1 MPHEYRTKNYTLGYI
16 IRSVIIFYRYCQLLR
31 FFAFYSAESIAN
43 KSYADHLFI
52 NIRAIHDWFVNND
65 IYSRGRKLR
74 KNIRLIFLAVSTV
87 CVCVCVENRDKAQRE
102 AAFYSA
108 GACENTTPRESRKY
122 SNTRVS
128 RRQPLGSVVTCPV
141 IYGCNTAATLLF
153 VVFTHIS
160 RSPAG
165 RDRNASARAH
175 PKHRGMRSRGDI
187 RELKH
192 WRDEKKRKTKRRTAG
207 WGTGWRG
214 RRERE

>member
-1 MPHEYRTKNYTLGYI
+1 M
-16 IRSVIIFYRYCQLLR
+16 
-31 FFAFYSAESIAN
+31 
-43 KSYADHLFI
+43 
-52 NIRAIHDWFVNND
+52 
-65 IYSRGRKLR
+65 
-74 KNIRLIFLAVSTV
+74 AVSACACGKRAT
-87 CVCVCVENRDKAQRE
+87 RLDARE

-192 WRDEKKRKTKRRTAG
+192 RRDEKKREKRREELRDGGRGGEGG
-207 WGTGWRG
+207 W
-214 RRERE
+214 ERE

>member
-1 MPHEYRTKNYTLGYI
+1 M
-16 IRSVIIFYRYCQLLR
+16 
-31 FFAFYSAESIAN
+31 
-43 KSYADHLFI
+43 
-52 NIRAIHDWFVNND
+52 
-65 IYSRGRKLR
+65 
-74 KNIRLIFLAVSTV
+74 
-87 CVCVCVENRDKAQRE
+87 CVENRDKAQRE

-165 RDRNASARAH
+165 RDRNASARA
-175 PKHRGMRSRGDI
+175 RSRI
-187 RELKH
+187 RN
-192 WRDEKKRKTKRRTAG
+192 TAG
-207 WGTGWRG
+207 WGAAVISVNWNTGETRKREK
-214 RRERE
+214 RREELWDGGRGGEGGGNESRSEVRALFMMLSPKAAALSDRGFCQSTIALPVPYVALISSEGIVPPSNATLHIVSFRDAWNDSGIRAILSDTC